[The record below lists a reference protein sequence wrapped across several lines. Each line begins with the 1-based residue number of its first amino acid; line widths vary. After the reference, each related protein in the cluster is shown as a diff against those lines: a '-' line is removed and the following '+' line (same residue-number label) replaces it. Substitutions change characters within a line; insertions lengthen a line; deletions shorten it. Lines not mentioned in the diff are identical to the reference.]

1 MAWSP
6 KLFARPLAVAM
17 AGTIATMTLTTPRL
31 AHGDTRLVP
40 SIAVSERYDSNVFFV
55 PGGNREDYVTNIS
68 PQVKVDHKGRLIEG
82 TVQGGA
88 TGEVYVKNPGLNYIA
103 LNGGVTLNLDN
114 AVAQLVR
121 GAGLKVSDTFYF
133 TPQAPA
139 FVAPGSGSQVSE
151 AFVRGIQ
158 AGRANSLTNAG
169 SAIGSYSLSPR
180 VDLQATYLHQKIHFG
195 TAFVS
200 PTTGQFFNTT
210 FQTVTA
216 GPQLKVSPL
225 DRATLTYQYQQADF
239 SQGGGSG
246 GFHTHGGSMGWT
258 RAFTPILTANVMGGM
273 TVIEPSNRVQY
284 QGGVSVEGKFQ
295 NTDASLSYS
304 RGVYPS
310 FFNTGLPLLSQV
322 VTATVSHRVTALL
335 TVTANGNYAK
345 NESVPAG
352 TLAFESYWVTVGLN
366 YRVSRI
372 LTATLSYTNSEYKSQ
387 SSGQLSRFDRNMV
400 MIGLT
405 AEWN

>member
-1 MAWSP
+1 
-6 KLFARPLAVAM
+6 
-17 AGTIATMTLTTPRL
+17 
-31 AHGDTRLVP
+31 
-40 SIAVSERYDSNVFFV
+40 VFFV

-158 AGRANSLTNAG
+158 AGRANSFTNAG
-169 SAIGSYSLSPR
+169 SAIGSYALSPTM
-180 VDLQATYLHQKIHFG
+180 DLQATYMHQKIHFG

-200 PTTGQFFNTT
+200 PTTGRFFNTT

-225 DRATLTYQYQQADF
+225 DTATLTYQYQQADF

-258 RAFTPILTANVMGGM
+258 RAFTPILTANVTGGM

-352 TLAFESYWVTVGLN
+352 TLSYESYWVTVGLN

-372 LTATLSYTNSEYKSQ
+372 LNATLSYTNSEYKSQ

>member
-6 KLFARPLAVAM
+6 KPFAYSLALAM
-17 AGTIATMTLTTPRL
+17 AGTIATMTLTAPRIV
-31 AHGDTRLVP
+31 HGETRLVP
-40 SIAVSERYDSNVFFV
+40 SLAVSERYDSNVFFV
-55 PGGNREDYVTNIS
+55 PGGNLEDYVTTIS
-68 PQVKVDHKGRLIEG
+68 PRVKVEHKGRLIEG

-103 LNGGVTLNLDN
+103 LNGGVALNLDN

-139 FVAPGSGSQVSE
+139 FVAPGTGGQVSE

-158 AGRANSLTNAG
+158 AGRANSFSNSG
-169 SAIGSYSLSPR
+169 SAIGSYALSPR
-180 VDLQATYLHQKIHFG
+180 VDLQATYMHQKIHFG

-225 DRATLTYQYQQADF
+225 DTAALTYQYQQADF

-258 RAFTPILTANVMGGM
+258 RAFTPILTANVTGGM

-310 FFNTGLPLLSQV
+310 FFNSGLPLLSQV
-322 VTATVSHRVTALL
+322 VSATVSHRVTALL

>member
-1 MAWSP
+1 MAWSR
-6 KLFARPLAVAM
+6 RPFVCPLVLVM
-17 AGTIATMTLTTPRL
+17 AGTISTMTLTAPRI
-31 AHGDTRLVP
+31 AHGETKLVP
-40 SIAVSERYDSNVFFV
+40 SLAVSERYDSNVFFI
-55 PGGNREDYVTNIS
+55 PGRNVEDYVTNIS
-68 PQVKVDHKGRLIEG
+68 PQVTVDHKGRLIDG
-82 TVQGGA
+82 TVRGGA
-88 TGEVYVKNPGLNYIA
+88 TVEPYVKNPGRNYVA
-103 LNGGVTLNLDN
+103 ANGGVNLNLDN
-114 AVAQLVR
+114 AVSQLVR
-121 GAGLKVSDTFYF
+121 GAGLRLSDTFYF
-133 TPQAPA
+133 TPQAPS
-139 FVAPGSGSQVSE
+139 FVAPGTGSQVSE

-158 AGRANSLTNAG
+158 AARANSFTNAG

-246 GFHTHGGSMGWT
+246 VFHTHGGSMGWT
-258 RAFTPILTANVMGGM
+258 RAFTPILTANVTGGM

-295 NTDASLSYS
+295 NTDESLSYS

-310 FFNTGLPLLSQV
+310 ISNTG
-322 VTATVSHRVTALL
+322 
-335 TVTANGNYAK
+335 
-345 NESVPAG
+345 
-352 TLAFESYWVTVGLN
+352 
-366 YRVSRI
+366 
-372 LTATLSYTNSEYKSQ
+372 
-387 SSGQLSRFDRNMV
+387 
-400 MIGLT
+400 
-405 AEWN
+405 

>member
-6 KLFARPLAVAM
+6 KPFAYSLALAM
-17 AGTIATMTLTTPRL
+17 AGTIATMTLTAPRIV
-31 AHGDTRLVP
+31 HGETRLVP
-40 SIAVSERYDSNVFFV
+40 SLAVSERYDSNVFFV
-55 PGGNREDYVTNIS
+55 PGGNLEDYVTTIS
-68 PQVKVDHKGRLIEG
+68 PRVKVEHKGRLIEG

-139 FVAPGSGSQVSE
+139 FVAPGTGGQVSE

-158 AGRANSLTNAG
+158 AGRANSFTNAG
-169 SAIGSYSLSPR
+169 SAIGSYALSPTM
-180 VDLQATYLHQKIHFG
+180 DLQATYMHQKIHFG

-200 PTTGQFFNTT
+200 PTTGRFFNTT

-225 DRATLTYQYQQADF
+225 DTATLTYQYQKADF
-239 SQGGGSG
+239 SQGGG
-246 GFHTHGGSMGWT
+246 FHTQGGSMGWT
-258 RAFTPILTANVMGGM
+258 RAFTPILTGNVTGGM

-310 FFNTGLPLLSQV
+310 FFNSGLPLLSQV
-322 VTATVSHRVTALL
+322 VSATVSHRVTALL

-352 TLAFESYWVTVGLN
+352 TLSYESYWVTVGLN
-366 YRVSRI
+366 YIVSRI
-372 LTATLSYTNSEYKSQ
+372 LNATLSYTNSEYKQNSLGQ
-387 SSGQLSRFDRNMV
+387 SSRFDRNMV
-400 MIGLT
+400 MVMLT

>member
-1 MAWSP
+1 
-6 KLFARPLAVAM
+6 
-17 AGTIATMTLTTPRL
+17 
-31 AHGDTRLVP
+31 
-40 SIAVSERYDSNVFFV
+40 
-55 PGGNREDYVTNIS
+55 
-68 PQVKVDHKGRLIEG
+68 
-82 TVQGGA
+82 
-88 TGEVYVKNPGLNYIA
+88 
-103 LNGGVTLNLDN
+103 
-114 AVAQLVR
+114 
-121 GAGLKVSDTFYF
+121 
-133 TPQAPA
+133 
-139 FVAPGSGSQVSE
+139 
-151 AFVRGIQ
+151 
-158 AGRANSLTNAG
+158 
-169 SAIGSYSLSPR
+169 
-180 VDLQATYLHQKIHFG
+180 
-195 TAFVS
+195 
-200 PTTGQFFNTT
+200 
-210 FQTVTA
+210 
-216 GPQLKVSPL
+216 
-225 DRATLTYQYQQADF
+225 
-239 SQGGGSG
+239 
-246 GFHTHGGSMGWT
+246 MGWT
-258 RAFTPILTANVMGGM
+258 RAFTPILTANVTGGM

-372 LTATLSYTNSEYKSQ
+372 LNATLSYTNSEYKSQ

>member
-1 MAWSP
+1 
-6 KLFARPLAVAM
+6 
-17 AGTIATMTLTTPRL
+17 MTLTAPSI
-31 AHGDTRLVP
+31 AHGETKLVP
-40 SIAVSERYDSNVFFV
+40 LLAVSERYDSNVFFI
-55 PGGNREDYVTNIS
+55 PGRNVEDYVTNIS
-68 PQVKVDHKGRLIEG
+68 PQVTVDHKGRLIDG
-82 TVQGGA
+82 TVRGGA
-88 TGEVYVKNPGLNYIA
+88 TAEVYVKNPGLNYVA
-103 LNGGVTLNLDN
+103 ANGGMTLNLDN
-114 AVAQLVR
+114 AVSQLVR
-121 GAGLKVSDTFYF
+121 GAGLKLSDTFYF
-133 TPQAPA
+133 TPQPPA
-139 FVAPGSGSQVSE
+139 FVTPGAGSQVSE

-158 AGRANSLTNAG
+158 AARANSFTNSGLAT
-169 SAIGSYSLSPR
+169 GSYNLSPR
-180 VDLQATYLHQKIHFG
+180 VDLQATYMHQRIHFG

-200 PTTGQFFNTT
+200 PTTGRFFNTT
-210 FQTVTA
+210 FQTVNA
-216 GPQLKVSPL
+216 GPLLKVSPL

>member
-6 KLFARPLAVAM
+6 KPFAYSLALAM
-17 AGTIATMTLTTPRL
+17 AGTIATMTLTAPRIV
-31 AHGDTRLVP
+31 HGETRLVP
-40 SIAVSERYDSNVFFV
+40 SLAVSERYDSNVFFV
-55 PGGNREDYVTNIS
+55 PGGNLEDYVTTIS
-68 PQVKVDHKGRLIEG
+68 PRVKVEHKGRLIEG

-103 LNGGVTLNLDN
+103 LNGGVALNLDN
-114 AVAQLVR
+114 AVAQVVR

-139 FVAPGSGSQVSE
+139 FVAPGTGGQVSE

-158 AGRANSLTNAG
+158 AGRANSFSNSG
-169 SAIGSYSLSPR
+169 SAIGSYALSPTM
-180 VDLQATYLHQKIHFG
+180 DLQATYMHQKIHFG

-200 PTTGQFFNTT
+200 PTTGRFFNTT

-225 DRATLTYQYQQADF
+225 DTLALTYQYQQADF
-239 SQGGGSG
+239 SQGGG
-246 GFHTHGGSMGWT
+246 FHTQGGSMGWT
-258 RAFTPILTANVMGGM
+258 RAFTPILTGNVTGGM

-284 QGGVSVEGKFQ
+284 QGGVSVDGKFQ

-335 TVTANGNYAK
+335 TVTANANYAK

-352 TLAFESYWVTVGLN
+352 TLAYESYGVTVGLN

-372 LTATLSYTNSEYKSQ
+372 LNAALSYTNSQYKQNSLGQ
-387 SSGQLSRFDRNMV
+387 SSRFDRNMV
-400 MIGLT
+400 MVMLT